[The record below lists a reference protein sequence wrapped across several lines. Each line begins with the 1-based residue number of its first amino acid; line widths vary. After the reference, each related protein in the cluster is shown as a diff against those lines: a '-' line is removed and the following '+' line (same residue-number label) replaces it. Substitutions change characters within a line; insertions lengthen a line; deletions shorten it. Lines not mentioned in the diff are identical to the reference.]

1 MHRCA
6 LLFISGD
13 FRDYSPDVRLRLY
26 FAVLGLTLSLSTGCS
41 MFTNPSPVEQRTAA
55 LEVQHVSTS
64 DQPAKMRLADN
75 STIKILSLN
84 LAHGR
89 KDSFSQFQVSEART
103 RENLLE
109 IAQFLKRENADIVTL
124 QEADKPS
131 RWSGNFDHVEFIARE
146 AGYPWYTHGSHS
158 NNWIANYGTAVMS
171 YFPIVRG
178 YGFDFNPTPPST
190 RKGFT
195 LAEIEWKPE
204 TDNERK
210 ITIDVI
216 SVHLDFSSR
225 SKRIEQIND
234 MRQVLGGRANPVIVV
249 GDFNSGWVKG
259 EQELQALTNKRNLKA
274 YLPEANHLNT
284 YSDARL
290 DWILI
295 SEEFIFCKYYN
306 ALDVLSDHLAVIS
319 ELRLIDAKPNPGE
332 CADEL

>member
-1 MHRCA
+1 
-6 LLFISGD
+6 LK
-13 FRDYSPDVRLRLY
+13 LY
-26 FAVLGLTLSLSTGCS
+26 FTVLGLTLALSTGCS
-41 MFTNPSPVEQRTAA
+41 MFTNPSPVELRTSA
-55 LEVQHVSTS
+55 LEVQHDSTA
-64 DQPAKMRLADN
+64 DQSTKKRLVDR

-89 KDSFSQFQVSEART
+89 KDSFSQFQVNEAET

-131 RWSGNFDHVEFIARE
+131 RWSGNFDHVEFLAHE
-146 AGYPWYTHGSHS
+146 AGYPWYTHGSHH

-171 YFPIVRG
+171 YFPIVGG

-234 MRQVLGGRANPVIVV
+234 MRQVLGDRTNPVIVV

-306 ALDVLSDHLAVIS
+306 APDVLSDHLAVIS
-319 ELRLIDAKPNPGE
+319 ELKLADAKLNSGE
-332 CADEL
+332 CVDGQ

>member
-1 MHRCA
+1 
-6 LLFISGD
+6 
-13 FRDYSPDVRLRLY
+13 LRLY
-26 FAVLGLTLSLSTGCS
+26 FAILGFILFLSTGCS

-55 LEVQHVSTS
+55 LEVNHDSTVDKS
-64 DQPAKMRLADN
+64 PMKHLVDK

-89 KDSFSQFQVSEART
+89 KESFSQFQVNEAGT
-103 RENLLE
+103 RENLLD
-109 IAQFLKRENADIVTL
+109 IAEFLKRENADIVSL

-131 RWSGNFDHVEFIARE
+131 RWSGNFDHIEFLARE
-146 AGYPWYTHGSHS
+146 AGYPWYTHASHH
-158 NNWIANYGTAVMS
+158 NNWIASYGTAVMS
-171 YFPIVRG
+171 HFPIVGG

-195 LAEIEWKPE
+195 LAEIEWEPE
-204 TDNERK
+204 TDSERI

-234 MRQVLGGRANPVIVV
+234 MRQVLGGRANPVIIV
-249 GDFNSGWVKG
+249 GDFNSGWIKG
-259 EQELQALTNKRNLKA
+259 EQELQALTRKRNLRA
-274 YLPEANHLNT
+274 YLPVASHLNT

-306 ALDVLSDHLAVIS
+306 AADILSDHLAVIS
-319 ELRLIDAKPNPGE
+319 ELRLINSKSNPGE
-332 CADEL
+332 CDDGQ

>member
-1 MHRCA
+1 
-6 LLFISGD
+6 
-13 FRDYSPDVRLRLY
+13 LRP
-26 FAVLGLTLSLSTGCS
+26 FFGVLGLILFLSSGCS
-41 MFTNPSPVEQRTAA
+41 MFTNPSPVELRTSL
-55 LEVQHVSTS
+55 LEVHHDSTA
-64 DQPAKMRLADN
+64 DQSATNQLVDK
-75 STIKILSLN
+75 STLKIISVN

-89 KDSFSQFQVSEART
+89 KDSPSQFLVSESKT
-103 RENLLE
+103 RENLVE
-109 IAQFLKRENADIVTL
+109 IAGFLKRENAHIVAL

-131 RWSGNFDHVEFIARE
+131 RWSGNFDHVELLARE
-146 AGYPWYTHGSHS
+146 ADYPWYTHASHH
-158 NNWIANYGTAVMS
+158 NNSIANYGTAVIS
-171 YFPIVRG
+171 HLPITRG

-204 TDNERK
+204 IGNERK
-210 ITIDVI
+210 IIIDVI

-259 EQELQALTNKRNLKA
+259 EQELQAFTNKNNLKA
-274 YLPEANHLNT
+274 YLPEASHLDT

-295 SEEFIFCKYYN
+295 SEEFTFCKYYN
-306 ALDVLSDHLAVIS
+306 APDILSDHLVVIS
-319 ELRLIDAKPNPGE
+319 ELKLIDANLNPGE
-332 CADEL
+332 CANE

>member
-1 MHRCA
+1 
-6 LLFISGD
+6 
-13 FRDYSPDVRLRLY
+13 
-26 FAVLGLTLSLSTGCS
+26 
-41 MFTNPSPVEQRTAA
+41 MFTNPSPVELRTSA
-55 LEVQHVSTS
+55 LEVHHDSTT
-64 DQPAKMRLADN
+64 DQ
-75 STIKILSLN
+75 STKKHLVDKSTLKILSLN

-89 KDSFSQFQVSEART
+89 KDSPSQFLVSESKT
-103 RENLLE
+103 RENLME
-109 IAQFLKRENADIVTL
+109 IAEFLQREKAHIVSL

-131 RWSGNFDHVEFIARE
+131 RWSGNFDHVEFLARE
-146 AGYPWYTHGSHS
+146 ADYPWYTHASHH
-158 NNWIANYGTAVMS
+158 NNSIASYGTAVMS
-171 YFPIVRG
+171 HLPITRG
-178 YGFDFNPTPPST
+178 YGFDFNPTPPSV

-259 EQELQALTNKRNLKA
+259 EQELQALTRKRNLRA
-274 YLPEANHLNT
+274 YLPDASHLNT

-295 SEEFIFCKYYN
+295 SEEFIFCKYSN
-306 ALDVLSDHLAVIS
+306 AADILSDHLAVIS
-319 ELRLIDAKPNPGE
+319 ELKLIDAKLDPGE
-332 CADEL
+332 CADGQ

>member
-1 MHRCA
+1 LIPNQNYFVDAH
-6 LLFISGD
+6 
-13 FRDYSPDVRLRLY
+13 LRFY
-26 FAVLGLTLSLSTGCS
+26 FGILGLILSLFTGCS
-41 MFTNPSPVEQRTAA
+41 MFTNPSPVEQRTIM
-55 LEVQHVSTS
+55 LEIQHDLTIDKSATKPPVDKSI
-64 DQPAKMRLADN
+64 
-75 STIKILSLN
+75 IKILSLN

-89 KDSFSQFQVSEART
+89 KSSFNQILVSEDKT

-109 IAQFLKRENADIVTL
+109 IAEFLKRENADIVTL

-131 RWSGNFDHVEFIARE
+131 RWSGKFDHVEFIARE

-171 YFPIVRG
+171 QFPIVGG

-195 LAEIEWKPE
+195 LAEIEWSPG
-204 TDNERK
+204 TDNEKK

-225 SKRIEQIND
+225 SRRIEQITD
-234 MRQVLGGRANPVIVV
+234 MRKVLGGRTNPVIVA

-259 EQELQALTNKRNLKA
+259 DQELQAFARKRNLRA
-274 YLPEANHLNT
+274 YHPHASHLDT
-284 YSDARL
+284 YSDTRL

-306 ALDVLSDHLAVIS
+306 AVDILSDHLAVIS
-319 ELRLIDAKPNPGE
+319 EIVSKESKVMPEE
-332 CADEL
+332 CTNEQ

>member
-1 MHRCA
+1 
-6 LLFISGD
+6 
-13 FRDYSPDVRLRLY
+13 LRLY
-26 FAVLGLTLSLSTGCS
+26 FAILGMILSLSTGCS
-41 MFTNPSPVEQRTAA
+41 MFTNPSPVDQRTAA
-55 LEVQHVSTS
+55 LEVNHDSTVDKS
-64 DQPAKMRLADN
+64 TMKHLVDKL
-75 STIKILSLN
+75 TIKILSLN

-89 KDSFSQFQVSEART
+89 KDSFSQFQVNEAET

-109 IAQFLKRENADIVTL
+109 IAEFLKRENADIVSL

-131 RWSGNFDHVEFIARE
+131 RWSGNFDHVEFLARE

-158 NNWIANYGTAVMS
+158 NNWIASYGTAVMS
-171 YFPIVRG
+171 HFPIVGG
-178 YGFDFNPTPPST
+178 YGFDFNPTPPSI

-204 TDNERK
+204 TDNQRK

-225 SKRIEQIND
+225 SRRIEQITD
-234 MRQVLGGRANPVIVV
+234 MRKVLGDRANPVIVA
-249 GDFNSGWVKG
+249 GDFNSGWAKSD
-259 EQELQALTNKRNLKA
+259 QELQALARKRNLRA
-274 YLPEANHLNT
+274 YLPDASHLNT

-306 ALDVLSDHLAVIS
+306 AADILSDHLAIIS
-319 ELRLIDAKPNPGE
+319 EIIWKDTKVMPEE
-332 CADEL
+332 CVNEQ

>member
-1 MHRCA
+1 MKPY
-6 LLFISGD
+6 FII
-13 FRDYSPDVRLRLY
+13 
-26 FAVLGLTLSLSTGCS
+26 LGLILSLSSGCS
-41 MFTNPSPVEQRTAA
+41 MFTNPSPVEQRTTA
-55 LEVQHVSTS
+55 LEVQHDSIADQSTKKHLV
-64 DQPAKMRLADN
+64 DK

-89 KDSFSQFQVSEART
+89 KDSPSQFLVSESKT
-103 RENLLE
+103 RENLVE
-109 IAQFLKRENADIVTL
+109 IAEFLQRENADIVAL

-131 RWSGNFDHVEFIARE
+131 SWSGNFDHVEFLARE
-146 AGYPWYTHGSHS
+146 SGYPWFTHASHHDNS
-158 NNWIANYGTAVMS
+158 IANYGTAVMS
-171 YFPIVRG
+171 HLPIPKG

-210 ITIDVI
+210 FTIDVI

-234 MRQVLGGRANPVIVV
+234 MRQVLGDRANPVIVV

-274 YLPEANHLNT
+274 YLPEASHLDT

-295 SEEFIFCKYYN
+295 SEEFAFCKYYN
-306 ALDVLSDHLAVIS
+306 APDILSDHLVVIS
-319 ELRLIDAKPNPGE
+319 ELELIDTNSNPGE
-332 CADEL
+332 CANEQ

>member
-1 MHRCA
+1 MKR
-6 LLFISGD
+6 
-13 FRDYSPDVRLRLY
+13 R
-26 FAVLGLTLSLSTGCS
+26 
-41 MFTNPSPVEQRTAA
+41 
-55 LEVQHVSTS
+55 S
-64 DQPAKMRLADN
+64 DK
-75 STIKILSLN
+75 SSIKILSLN

-89 KDSFSQFQVSEART
+89 KDSASQLLVSEAET

-109 IAQFLKRENADIVTL
+109 IAEFLQRENADIVTL

-131 RWSGNFDHVEFIARE
+131 RWSGNFDHVEFLTRE
-146 AGYPWYTHGSHS
+146 ADYPWYIHVSHS
-158 NNWIANYGTAVMS
+158 NSWIAKYGTAVMS
-171 YFPIVRG
+171 QFPIAEG

-225 SKRIEQIND
+225 TKRIEQIND
-234 MRQVLGGRANPVIVV
+234 MRQVLGDRANPVIVV

-259 EQELQALTNKRNLKA
+259 EQELQALTRKRNLRA
-274 YLPEANHLNT
+274 YLPDASHLNT

-306 ALDVLSDHLAVIS
+306 AADILSDHLAIIS
-319 ELRLIDAKPNPGE
+319 EVRLIDAKSNPGE
-332 CADEL
+332 CSDEQ